1 MRSSSQLSLPIAK
14 INSYIASYRYSHGLA
29 EIDALYSIVHRPSGN
44 SECGRHVACVSHSP
58 PTKSETETKTTEWHY
73 FFLFKFFTIGFTA
86 L

>member
-14 INSYIASYRYSHGLA
+14 ISGHIASYGYGYSFT
-29 EIDALYSIVHRPSGN
+29 EVDALYSIVHRPSGN
-44 SECGRHVACVSHSP
+44 RECGRHVACVSHSP
-58 PTKSETETKTTEWHY
+58 PTETETETKTTEWHY